1 MISMKTILS
10 LLLLATVSANAAL
23 YGVKTADG
31 TGWFKRTF
39 QLDPKDPAQ
48 FWAVNETPAPA
59 GFTAGQYY
67 FTGTNIIRDFTPIPP
82 LVPKDVLPSLR
93 AKLDEVNARDVV
105 YNTKSYASD
114 ASTKG
119 ELAFLIQASQPL
131 ANVWWHESDGTLSK
145 LTREDLVAIRDL
157 IFTTEQTNTQ
167 AAQALQKSIKQG
179 TLDQTNW
186 VSAIAAFGN

>member
-1 MISMKTILS
+1 MKTLFS
-10 LLLLATVSANAAL
+10 LMLLVSISANAAL
-23 YGVKTADG
+23 YGVKTTDG

-39 QLDPKDPAQ
+39 QVDPKDPAQ
-48 FWAVNETPAPA
+48 FWPVDETPPPI

-67 FTGTNIIRDFTPIPP
+67 FTGTNIVRGFTAIPP
-82 LVPKDVLPSLR
+82 LVPRDVLPSLR
-93 AKLDEVNARDVV
+93 YKLEEVNARDVV
-105 YNTKSYASD
+105 YLTKSYASD
-114 ASTKG
+114 STAKG

-167 AAQALQKSIKQG
+167 AAQSLQKSIKQG

-186 VSAIAAFGN
+186 VSAIANFGN